1 MLEVPAIEPKHAIG
15 LASPRAEIGWNP
27 RLGVGLQD
35 PIPQQLGDLHR
46 EGRGN
51 RARWAPL
58 GRSTLLFLFP
68 FLFLFLFQSA
78 ESSAVGGV
86 QTLFSR
92 EVADGNG
99 IGSAGVHE
107 GVAEGLAGSSK
118 PARGTLKGG

>member
-1 MLEVPAIEPKHAIG
+1 MLEVPAIEPKHAIR
-15 LASPRAEIGWNP
+15 LASPRAEIRGNP
-27 RLGVGLQD
+27 RLGIRLQD
-35 PIPQQLGDLHR
+35 PISQQLRDLHSER
-46 EGRGN
+46 RRN
-51 RARWAPL
+51 RAPWAPL

-78 ESSAVGGV
+78 ECSAIGGV

-118 PARGTLKGG
+118 PAGGTLEGG